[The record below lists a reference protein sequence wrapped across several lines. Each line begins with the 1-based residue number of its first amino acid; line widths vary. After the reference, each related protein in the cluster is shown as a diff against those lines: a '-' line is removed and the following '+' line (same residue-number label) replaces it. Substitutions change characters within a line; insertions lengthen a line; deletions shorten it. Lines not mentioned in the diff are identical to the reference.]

1 MRGHAERE
9 QSRNEDRPAEQ
20 GVAEEGEGVDRH
32 GRFSSVSRY
41 GSSIPYETRQAE
53 SRVAAS
59 LTGKSTRPYYLRAIY
74 ERCSGS
80 AGGAPARARSQGWGF
95 VLLAVACLLLGPAA
109 RAEEPYRPFPV
120 EVHGFVSQGFI
131 LSSGSN
137 YLARSKRGSFE
148 FTEVGV
154 NFTSSITD
162 ELSVGMQ
169 LFSRDLGPIGNY
181 RPQFDWFYL
190 DYRFRDWLGIRAGRT
205 KLPVGLY
212 NDTSDVDAARVPVL
226 LPQSVYPTSS
236 RDFLLAQ
243 TGGEVYGFVPLG
255 PLGAF
260 DYRLYGGT
268 IFIDQ
273 TTLASPG
280 ATVTRIDVPYVLGGR
295 GLWVTPLD
303 GLRLG
308 GSVQAL
314 RIDLDYQLGPEIV
327 DQLEMAG
334 MVPMG
339 FDGAFRYNLPVKLGV
354 ASIEYAAHD
363 LLIAAEFSRW
373 RTDYETRP
381 MIVPD
386 GHVTDTRWYVMGSYR
401 ITPWFTPGA
410 YYAVRRDGS
419 NGPERRT
426 NYQHDVAV
434 TTRYDITDNWL
445 LKLEGH
451 FKRGTLDVPVALNPH
466 RRAIDAP
473 RDWGVF
479 LVKTTA
485 YF

>member
-1 MRGHAERE
+1 LAC
-9 QSRNEDRPAEQ
+9 
-20 GVAEEGEGVDRH
+20 
-32 GRFSSVSRY
+32 F
-41 GSSIPYETRQAE
+41 
-53 SRVAAS
+53 
-59 LTGKSTRPYYLRAIY
+59 
-74 ERCSGS
+74 
-80 AGGAPARARSQGWGF
+80 
-95 VLLAVACLLLGPAA
+95 LLAPAA
-109 RAEEPYRPFPV
+109 RAEEEGGYRPFPV

-137 YLARSKRGSFE
+137 YLARSRRGSFE

-154 NFTSSITD
+154 NFTSTITD
-162 ELSVGMQ
+162 RLTVGMQ

-190 DYRFRDWLGIRAGRT
+190 DYRFRDWFGVRAGRT
-205 KLPVGLY
+205 KLPFGLY
-212 NDTSDVDAARVPVL
+212 NDTSDVDAARVPIL
-226 LPQSVYPTSS
+226 LPQSIYPTTS

-243 TGGEVYGFVPLG
+243 TGGEIYGFVPLG

-280 ATVTRIDVPYVLGGR
+280 ATVTRIDVPYVAGGR
-295 GLWVTPLD
+295 GMWVTPLD

-308 GSVQAL
+308 GSLQML
-314 RIDLDYQLGPEIV
+314 RIDLDYQLGPAA
-327 DQLEMAG
+327 LESLSRQG
-334 MVPMG
+334 ITLPPG
-339 FDGAFRYNLPVKLGV
+339 FNGAFRYNLPVTLGA
-354 ASIEYAAHD
+354 ASVEYAAHD
-363 LLIAAEFSRW
+363 LLLAAEYARW
-373 RTDYETRP
+373 RTDYSLRP
-381 MIVPD
+381 QIVPD
-386 GHVTDTRWYVMGSYR
+386 GHVTDTRWYVMASYR
-401 ITPWFTPGA
+401 MTPWFTPGA

-419 NGPERRT
+419 NGPERRN
-426 NYQHDVAV
+426 NYQHDVAI

-451 FKRGTLDVPVALNPH
+451 FKRGTLDVSSALNH
-466 RRAIDAP
+466 NRNSLNAP

-479 LVKTTA
+479 LAKTTA